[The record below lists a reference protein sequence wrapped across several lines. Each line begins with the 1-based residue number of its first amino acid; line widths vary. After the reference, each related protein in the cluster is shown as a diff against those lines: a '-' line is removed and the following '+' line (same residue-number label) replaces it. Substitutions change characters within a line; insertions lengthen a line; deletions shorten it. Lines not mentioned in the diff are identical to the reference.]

1 MYTFRCSYI
10 TAEIYGRGFLFCRV
24 TVYVQRRS
32 AHARN
37 FGYEKGVCKRER
49 ERESGLSTEI
59 RFLGNFYVVRGRIM
73 GCRCTPLVH
82 GEYLFGRFCY
92 VDACYG

>member
-1 MYTFRCSYI
+1 MYKGEVRTRVISG
-10 TAEIYGRGFLFCRV
+10 ARRG
-24 TVYVQRRS
+24 YVR
-32 AHARN
+32 
-37 FGYEKGVCKRER
+37 GR